1 MKTISVWAV
10 GLLVTISACTQKKS
24 EVSISSSYA
33 LGGTDPVS
41 YFTKGQ
47 PEQGSKEF
55 SYEWKDA
62 TWIFSSRQHLDSFS
76 ANPDKYA
83 PQYGGWCA
91 YGCSAG
97 RKATTDP
104 NAWTIVNGKLY
115 LNHSPTKKSR
125 LKENIEAAEIHLSA
139 EELGTID
146 RNFPEGA
153 FAGTRYAAPQ
163 MGMVVY

>member
-24 EVSISSSYA
+24 EVFISSSYA
-33 LGGTDPVS
+33 LGGTDPAS

-76 ANPDKYA
+76 ANPGKYA
-83 PQYGGWCA
+83 PHYGDGA
-91 YGCSAG
+91 PMVAQPGAKQLQIQTPG
-97 RKATTDP
+97 R
-104 NAWTIVNGKLY
+104 
-115 LNHSPTKKSR
+115 S
-125 LKENIEAAEIHLSA
+125 
-139 EELGTID
+139 
-146 RNFPEGA
+146 
-153 FAGTRYAAPQ
+153 
-163 MGMVVY
+163 